1 MPWRAAAQADFRQ
14 SFDTGNESQPYIG
27 AELLSLCQTAMED
40 GRLSAREL
48 QCLRMLREGRMRDQL
63 AELPYIGQI
72 LDHILHTGQVMPGQL
87 QTLQQTLEPCLPA
100 ELTRRRARLR
110 VVDPDWQSGEA
121 ADAGERLRNEV
132 LASARFTV
140 AGCLSD
146 RHASTIRRHARAG
159 QPVLLVR
166 ERDDGSNPHA
176 IRVCTASG
184 RPIGFV
190 PAQHAKRLAPLLDRG
205 ARYRAHLTHVLAGEV
220 APVLV
225 VQAYLYAA
233 DAELGAATTSTRR
246 MTRSRLAGAVWLL
259 RLVVGLA
266 IAAAVAFVLEP

>member
-1 MPWRAAAQADFRQ
+1 MPWRAAARADFRQ
-14 SFDTGNESQPYIG
+14 SFDTGNESQPYVG

-48 QCLRMLREGRMRDQL
+48 QSLRTLREGRMRDQL

-72 LDHILHTGQVMPGQL
+72 LDQILHTGQVMPGQL
-87 QTLQQTLEPCLPA
+87 RTLQQTLEPCLPA
-100 ELTRRRARLR
+100 ELTRRRAKLR
-110 VVDPDWQSGEA
+110 VVDPDWQPGEVE
-121 ADAGERLRNEV
+121 DTGDRLRNEV

-166 ERDDGSNPHA
+166 EPDDANPHA

-184 RPIGFV
+184 KPIGFV
-190 PAQHAKRLAPLLDRG
+190 PAQHAKRLPASPRPRRTLPRPSH
-205 ARYRAHLTHVLAGEV
+205 ARA
-220 APVLV
+220 
-225 VQAYLYAA
+225 
-233 DAELGAATTSTRR
+233 RR
-246 MTRSRLAGAVWLL
+246 
-259 RLVVGLA
+259 
-266 IAAAVAFVLEP
+266 

>member
-1 MPWRAAAQADFRQ
+1 MPWRAAARADFRQ
-14 SFDTGNESQPYIG
+14 SFDTGNESQPYVG

-48 QCLRMLREGRMRDQL
+48 QSLRTLREGRMRDQL

-72 LDHILHTGQVMPGQL
+72 LDQILHTGQVMPGQL
-87 QTLQQTLEPCLPA
+87 RTLQQTLEPCLPA
-100 ELTRRRARLR
+100 ELTRRRAKLR
-110 VVDPDWQSGEA
+110 VVDPDWQPGEVE
-121 ADAGERLRNEV
+121 DTGDRLRNEV

-166 ERDDGSNPHA
+166 EPDDANPHA

-184 RPIGFV
+184 KPIGFV

-220 APVLV
+220 APVLL

-233 DAELGAATTSTRR
+233 DAELGAATASTRK

-266 IAAAVAFVLEP
+266 IAAAVAFVLKP